1 MMAVLLP
8 ALVLCRMHG
17 AWMQIGLAATLATL
31 MLLLGLPH
39 ATHALTKD
47 GSIYVTKDATALAN
61 GLVNS
66 STFTLLTAAYTQVS
80 QPAGIITWGTS
91 TPREGWHLARI
102 HLDKFN
108 PKGVV
113 VFSTGDVRRTI
124 ITGGETLPS
133 PPPLYPTEFTN
144 TKISNA
150 RDMAVLDMTL
160 RAKINGYLVRLWMI
174 GRVLLAVANQLV
186 ALTACVCARFTSCCT
201 LLPTTP

>member
-1 MMAVLLP
+1 M
-8 ALVLCRMHG
+8 RG
-17 AWMQIGLAATLATL
+17 AWMHVGVATTLATL
-31 MLLLGLPH
+31 LLLGLPH
-39 ATHALTKD
+39 ATHALTRD

-66 STFTLLTAAYTQVS
+66 STFTLLTAAYTQAS

-91 TPREGWHLARI
+91 TPREGWHVARTYMNK
-102 HLDKFN
+102 DN

-133 PPPLYPTEFTN
+133 PPWPLYPTEFTN
-144 TKISNA
+144 TKISNG

-160 RAKINGYLVRLWMI
+160 RAKINGYLVRLWMN
-174 GRVLLAVANQLV
+174 GGA
-186 ALTACVCARFTSCCT
+186 
-201 LLPTTP
+201 